1 MEDPTSAFGSGYPE
15 GKWVTEHVL
24 QNVAKER
31 GVHTVA
37 MRLGQVTGNR
47 VGYWNEKEW
56 FPSLVKS
63 AQFQRCLPDIE
74 GVRAPQPIVMHGHD

>member
-1 MEDPTSAFGSGYPE
+1 M
-15 GKWVTEHVL
+15 
-24 QNVAKER
+24 
-31 GVHTVA
+31 HTVA